1 HQTRMCRKR
10 FHEVS
15 FSSLQVADIYKMTGD
30 GGGRG
35 HRGTD
40 EMSTSAA
47 SLAAL
52 KIAIAGRGT
61 AFAFAKPITIH
72 GNTHAAACFTPF
84 ETSLAEDICQTLF
97 FSHAA
102 YTHRTRDHNG

>member
-1 HQTRMCRKR
+1 M
-10 FHEVS
+10 S

-30 GGGRG
+30 SSSGG
-35 HRGTD
+35 HRGTNK
-40 EMSTSAA
+40 MSTSAA

-52 KIAIAGRGT
+52 KIAIAGRST
-61 AFAFAKPITIH
+61 AFAFAKSITIH
-72 GNTHAAACFTPF
+72 GNTHTAACFTPF

-102 YTHRTRDHNG
+102 YTRRTRDHDGVYI